1 MNYSRIA
8 LTALLLCSMTA
19 ISSIAEEALEIA
31 EEAAEKDKLE
41 LSITLGGALNDGNTD
56 NESGTFGFDLKHR
69 IDLIEYSINAKGI
82 ITRTTSD
89 ETITEADGTTY
100 TREKKETT
108 AKNGEIKGNLSR
120 DISDAV
126 AVYVNATAFADEMS
140 DIDYRFMTGPGLA
153 FKLIN
158 TETITFTFE
167 LGLAGIWEKQDRT
180 SDYYTAI
187 RSLEK
192 FEYSFSNGA
201 KLWQSCEYLP
211 SIEDSDKYL
220 INSEIG
226 VESPLNDIL
235 SLRLTATDRYNSM
248 PSDDSE
254 ENDLSLIAGVCVKL

>member
-1 MNYSRIA
+1 
-8 LTALLLCSMTA
+8 MTA
-19 ISSIAEEALEIA
+19 ISSIAEED
-31 EEAAEKDKLE
+31 AEKDKLE

-56 NESGTFGFDLKHR
+56 NESGTFGFDLKR
-69 IDLIEYSINAKGI
+69 KIDLIEYSINAKGI

-89 ETITEADGTTY
+89 ETVTEADGTKH

-108 AKNGEIKGNLSR
+108 AKNGEIKGNFSR

-140 DIDYRFMTGPGLA
+140 DIDYRFVTGPGLA
-153 FKLIN
+153 FKLID

-167 LGLAGIWEKQDRT
+167 LGLAGIWEQQDRV
-180 SDYYTAI
+180 SDYYTAV
-187 RSLEK
+187 RCVEK
-192 FEYSFSNGA
+192 FEYAFAKGA
-201 KLWQSCEYLP
+201 KFWQSCEYLP
-211 SIEDSDKYL
+211 STDDSDKYL
-220 INSEIG
+220 INGEIG

-254 ENDLSLIAGVCVKL
+254 ENDLSLRAGVRIKL